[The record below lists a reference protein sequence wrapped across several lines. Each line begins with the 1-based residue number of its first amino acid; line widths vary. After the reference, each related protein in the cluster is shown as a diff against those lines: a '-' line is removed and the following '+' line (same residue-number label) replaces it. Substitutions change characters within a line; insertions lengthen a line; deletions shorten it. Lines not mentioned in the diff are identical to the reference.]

1 MMIDA
6 MEDDEWDNIPT
17 VEDVLSS
24 VLKSTSKFGKVK
36 LVAPFFTQKSTNLKK
51 DVSPENGVEK
61 TKSEELR
68 SYLTQSEVGKERSGT
83 HGNLTHLHQA
93 SGGKQTSDDF
103 NIYHKDKLALGKCD
117 KYNGSESTSKMK
129 HTQSTPALGVKH
141 MPKYITPEEVAGPRS
156 SSICQTNLNSKVVSA
171 VGNKE
176 NTNPYALLSDKL
188 SEKISIP
195 FEAVNKDL
203 HKKTQAFTR
212 KEHHIQPI
220 INLEDKNKVENG
232 RGLGLGFSNSAV
244 PKNSEA
250 LLENGSLFMSSSVK
264 NELASN
270 KSHVERVKPGKA
282 NTCPS
287 INTQNCAAA
296 QERLSSKPL
305 ISTKLQENVP
315 DTGLTKRSTASHSIK
330 AIAEETQNSTDDV
343 MDYSASSEGTAGQS
357 ISRNSKTLAS
367 SQYKTHSKSQN
378 TAPMNSLSC
387 VSSES
392 RNQEVALKG
401 ASQTSKKSQV
411 TPGNCLQHVSLS
423 RTSSQRLQKPT
434 TEHRSHS
441 HSPTPPKPHKLM
453 DMANI
458 IVNGK
463 EYVQLELLGQGGS
476 SKVYEVLD
484 FETRKVMAIKVVNLE
499 GVDDVALSSYKNEID
514 MLLRLQWSDKVI
526 RLYDYEV
533 NDRNLKLVMEKGSQ
547 DLATIL
553 SRARS
558 KRTTPISP
566 FTIQHYWQEM
576 LLAVQTI
583 HQEGII
589 HSDLKPANFLLV
601 DGTVKL
607 IDFGI
612 ASSIQQDMTS
622 VVKENQGG
630 TFNYMSPE
638 SLMDVQTGPIVNGR
652 STDTSTIKIGV
663 KSDVWSLGCILYN
676 LVYGRTPFQHISN
689 TCRKLWAICNPDSK
703 INFPEIE
710 DKEVMDVLK
719 LCLQYNPSKRP
730 TIQEL
735 LDHPYLTKHHTSKK
749 IPSTPNHVKRI
760 MSQLEQL
767 TPDTLER
774 VTSVMKEQLPDVK
787 SN

>member
-1 MMIDA
+1 MMIDE

-270 KSHVERVKPGKA
+270 KSHVERVKLGKA

-305 ISTKLQENVP
+305 ISTKLQEIAP

-476 SKVYEVLD
+476 SKVYENI
-484 FETRKVMAIKVVNLE
+484 FF
-499 GVDDVALSSYKNEID
+499 S
-514 MLLRLQWSDKVI
+514 
-526 RLYDYEV
+526 
-533 NDRNLKLVMEKGSQ
+533 
-547 DLATIL
+547 
-553 SRARS
+553 
-558 KRTTPISP
+558 
-566 FTIQHYWQEM
+566 
-576 LLAVQTI
+576 
-583 HQEGII
+583 GII